1 MCCTGRSA
9 WLFLSSP
16 LFRFF
21 FIFPNLPSFP
31 PTLYRDRQDAYC
43 GQKGCISKV
52 YEDGRRHVS
61 FDSGTSQVYPI
72 TLLTPAAAGAAAD
85 VDPSVF
91 TFEVSTRLWLQIRS
105 FMSGAGYSHASRRI
119 HREGFPYFLSLPF
132 SLLHYYRLIFSLQ
145 LCITQPTISTSTTT
159 TPQPHNHVTATHQ
172 PIRAPNQPWC
182 CSQAGQAFD
191 GPEDPRSPTAGL
203 EVPRTPVA
211 EAPGFRGAGDPRSP
225 TLTIPRTPF
234 VDGDAGAIANEIVIG
249 ATAEDPRSPVL
260 EGRPTPW

>member
-1 MCCTGRSA
+1 MSHEGAAEAFKVGAEVVVEVDAAKCRAELTKDGA
-9 WLFLSSP
+9 EYE
-16 LFRFF
+16 
-21 FIFPNLPSFP
+21 
-31 PTLYRDRQDAYC
+31 TEMDAYC
-43 GQKGCISKV
+43 GQKGFISKV

-72 TLLTPAAAGAAAD
+72 TLLTPAAAGAAAG

-91 TFEVSTRLWLQIRS
+91 TFE
-105 FMSGAGYSHASRRI
+105 
-119 HREGFPYFLSLPF
+119 
-132 SLLHYYRLIFSLQ
+132 
-145 LCITQPTISTSTTT
+145 
-159 TPQPHNHVTATHQ
+159 
-172 PIRAPNQPWC
+172 
-182 CSQAGQAFD
+182 AGQALPD

-234 VDGDAGAIANEIVIG
+234 VDGDAGAIANETAIG